1 MRLISYLDVTG
12 DRLGVEHA
20 DGRIWSS
27 HALGAGLPGS
37 MADLLA
43 GGARRW
49 RHCGVPPAAR
59 RLPDRPGDVDAVAA
73 HRPGPAAWQGHRR
86 RPQLPRPRGGGWRR
100 HPGLADALRQVP
112 HLGRGPGRHRRVGP
126 GPHRRRG
133 HGGRAG
139 RRHRP
144 DRAARAARST
154 ALDHVLGYTCL
165 NDVSARDLQYADK
178 QFVRA
183 KSLDTFC
190 PMGPALVTADEIP
203 DPGALAVRSY
213 RNGELMQD
221 GHTSDLIF
229 SVPHLVAFCS
239 RAFTLEPGDVIA
251 TGTPAGVGWY
261 RDPKV
266 HHARG
271 RRHDHRDRGHRAP
284 REPLPRGPPRLS
296 GLHGTPTDP
305 GSDGA
310 RRSGGREQG
319 LLEDAQALLDLVAAD
334 VQGRDPAHDVVAG
347 AAGEQQQPALGA
359 GGR

>member
-1 MRLISYLDVTG
+1 MRLVSYLDVTG

-27 HALGAGLPGS
+27 HALGAGLPGT
-37 MADLLA
+37 MAELLAA
-43 GGARRW
+43 GGAALEALR
-49 RHCGVPPAAR
+49 GAAR
-59 RLPDRPGDVDAVAA
+59 SAAAAGRPGDVDASRRIAPVP
-73 HRPGPAAWQGHRR
+73 RPGKVIAVGLNYHAHAAE
-86 RPQLPRPRGGGWRR
+86 GGAAI
-100 HPGLADALRQVP
+100 PTSPMLFAKFPTAV
-112 HLGRGPGRHRRVGP
+112 VGP
-126 GPHRRRG
+126 G
-133 HGGRAG
+133 ATVEWDALTDAVDMEAELAVVIG
-139 RRHRP
+139 RR
-144 DRAARAARST
+144 ARRLREET

-165 NDVSARDLQYADK
+165 NDVSARDLQFADK

-266 HHARG
+266 TMHEGDLMSVEIEGLG
-271 RRHDHRDRGHRAP
+271 R
-284 REPLPRGPPRLS
+284 
-296 GLHGTPTDP
+296 
-305 GSDGA
+305 
-310 RRSGGREQG
+310 
-319 LLEDAQALLDLVAAD
+319 LENPCHEVRPD
-334 VQGRDPAHDVVAG
+334 
-347 AAGEQQQPALGA
+347 
-359 GGR
+359 